1 MSASEMSAASSCSL
15 RCNCWL
21 STCILT
27 SSLVSLYCSVW
38 SMPRC
43 LASFAMAI
51 TRGST
56 PANCFFICGFALGAN
71 ALISLSNSALVM
83 TVLQS
88 EALLAPSDGHTPVMV
103 RTAASSGTDA
113 EVSAAA
119 WAGWAG
125 GTLCAACPQ
134 ASVPINTHT
143 SQRIRIKHFL
153 QDCSTRKV
161 KNANG
166 HASTVQRPVSDSV
179 IE

>member
-1 MSASEMSAASSCSL
+1 
-15 RCNCWL
+15 
-21 STCILT
+21 
-27 SSLVSLYCSVW
+27 
-38 SMPRC
+38 MPRC
-43 LASFAMAI
+43 LASFAIAI
-51 TRGST
+51 TRKRT
-56 PANCFFICGFALGAN
+56 PANCFFCCGFALGAK
-71 ALISLSNSALVM
+71 AFTSFSNSALVM

-88 EALLAPSDGHTPVMV
+88 EELLVDCDGACELQTPVMV
-103 RTAASSGTDA
+103 RTAASLGTEA
-113 EVSAAA
+113 EVSGA

-134 ASVPINTHT
+134 ASVPIKTHT

-153 QDCSTRKV
+153 QDWSTRKV

>member
-1 MSASEMSAASSCSL
+1 
-15 RCNCWL
+15 
-21 STCILT
+21 
-27 SSLVSLYCSVW
+27 
-38 SMPRC
+38 
-43 LASFAMAI
+43 
-51 TRGST
+51 
-56 PANCFFICGFALGAN
+56 
-71 ALISLSNSALVM
+71 M

-88 EALLAPSDGHTPVMV
+88 EELFAACDSQTPVIV
-103 RTAASSGTDA
+103 RTAASLGTDA
-113 EVSAAA
+113 AVSAAA

-134 ASVPINTHT
+134 ASVPIKTHT

-153 QDCSTRKV
+153 QDWSTRKV